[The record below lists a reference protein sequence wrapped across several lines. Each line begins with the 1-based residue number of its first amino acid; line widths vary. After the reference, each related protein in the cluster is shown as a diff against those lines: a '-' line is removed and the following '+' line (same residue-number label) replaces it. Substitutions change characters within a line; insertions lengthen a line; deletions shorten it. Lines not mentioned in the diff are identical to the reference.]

1 MTASPSDYEQA
12 GSTLAALDRDLWL
25 SSLFVPEG
33 KRPHVQALWTFAQE
47 IARIPLIVSEPML
60 GEIRLQWWREV
71 MEGERAGEAAQNPSA
86 AALLATI
93 AQFSLPRPPFIALL
107 EARKFDLYHDVMPT
121 LNDLEGYCGETASAV
136 FRMASMVLSDS
147 GDPGTA
153 DISGHAGVA
162 WGMTRILRDLPFHA
176 RRGQCF
182 LPRDVLARHGERPE
196 TVSSGEVT
204 PALLAALAE
213 IRQKAREHF
222 ALARTRAKQLPQPVS
237 AAYVPLAVVPLY
249 LRTMERR
256 GYEPFRHVIE
266 PAQWRRQWT
275 MWRW

>member
-1 MTASPSDYEQA
+1 
-12 GSTLAALDRDLWL
+12 
-25 SSLFVPEG
+25 
-33 KRPHVQALWTFAQE
+33 
-47 IARIPLIVSEPML
+47 
-60 GEIRLQWWREV
+60 

-86 AALLATI
+86 AALLSTI
-93 AQFSLPRPPFIALL
+93 TQFSLPRAPFIALL

-136 FRMASMVLSDS
+136 FRMASIVLSDS

-196 TVSSGEVT
+196 TASSGEVT

-213 IRQKAREHF
+213 IRQKVREHF
-222 ALARTRAKQLPQPVS
+222 ALAHTGAKQLPEPVS
-237 AAYVPLAVVPLY
+237 AAYVQLAVVPLY

-266 PAQWRRQWT
+266 PAQWRRQWA